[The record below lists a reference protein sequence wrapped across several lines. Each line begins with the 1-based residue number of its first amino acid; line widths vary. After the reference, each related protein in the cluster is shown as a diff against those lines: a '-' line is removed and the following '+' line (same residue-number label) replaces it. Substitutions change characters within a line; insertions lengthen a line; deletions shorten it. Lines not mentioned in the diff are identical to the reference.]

1 MYAPSPQIRRSR
13 AVAARAA
20 AVSEYQPAPPH
31 VGGAGLAAAT
41 GRRRALVPLG
51 ARRARA
57 GEHRPAPA
65 ARCYCRTTADPGRAD
80 AVVYLSEATEHRAAA
95 PAYHRAWPAADAHRG
110 RALAAAAR
118 AASEYRP
125 AAAGIGASW
134 PAARAGQWSA
144 MAADTQA
151 SQYRPAALDRRACWA
166 AARTRCGDRP
176 PHVGA
181 RDADRVHAM
190 GAARLSAPSR

>member
-80 AVVYLSEATEHRAAA
+80 AVVLPLRSHRTPSRCARLPSSLASSRR
-95 PAYHRAWPAADAHRG
+95 PPWPCFGCG
-110 RALAAAAR
+110 RPCCQR
-118 AASEYRP
+118 IP
-125 AAAGIGASW
+125 
-134 PAARAGQWSA
+134 
-144 MAADTQA
+144 
-151 SQYRPAALDRRACWA
+151 
-166 AARTRCGDRP
+166 TRCGRYWCVLASSP
-176 PHVGA
+176 CRAMERYGCRHSSQSIPTRCA
-181 RDADRVHAM
+181 RSSCVLGSSPYPVR
-190 GAARLSAPSR
+190 